1 MKRRPFPKETKEAQL
16 KRLWKERYPA
26 KTETD
31 EEWLKNYAK
40 ARNKWG
46 LDS

>member
-1 MKRRPFPKETKEAQL
+1 MKKRIKETKEARL
-16 KRLWKERYPA
+16 KRIWKERYPA
-26 KTETD
+26 KMLND

-40 ARNKWG
+40 TRNKWG